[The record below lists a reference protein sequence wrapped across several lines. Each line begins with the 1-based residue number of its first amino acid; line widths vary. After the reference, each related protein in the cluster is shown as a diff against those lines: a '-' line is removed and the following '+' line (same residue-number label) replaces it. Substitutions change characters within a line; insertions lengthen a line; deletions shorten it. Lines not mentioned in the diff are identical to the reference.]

1 MNWKKYL
8 KTKEIKMFV
17 KRCDG
22 KIKESFEIKKDG
34 KIDGRN
40 AGKNTGKKAK
50 EIKTDGK
57 QHESK

>member
-1 MNWKKYL
+1 
-8 KTKEIKMFV
+8 MFV